1 MQLNP
6 KKARG
11 LSSRQAL
18 NPARKTPCLVS
29 LSVLLNGKFPNKQ
42 LHNPQPRKK
51 NQMTKILIAYI
62 IGLIVGA
69 GATLCIVEQLLK

>member
-1 MQLNP
+1 VELGFTPIVMSKERRLSMLIGTP
-6 KKARG
+6 KLIVKRLGLAARWE
-11 LSSRQAL
+11 LS
-18 NPARKTPCLVS
+18 
-29 LSVLLNGKFPNKQ
+29 
-42 LHNPQPRKK
+42 HNQERK